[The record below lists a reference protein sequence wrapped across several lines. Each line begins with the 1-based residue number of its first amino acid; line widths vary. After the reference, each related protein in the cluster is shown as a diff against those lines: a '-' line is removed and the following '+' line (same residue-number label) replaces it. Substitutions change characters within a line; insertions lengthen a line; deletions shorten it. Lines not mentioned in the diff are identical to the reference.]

1 MANNRITKPPT
12 APAAP
17 WTPAYAGVT
26 NGWKDL
32 TYPKKT
38 VIPANAG
45 IQSAVPHTPH
55 VMSIKPENFD
65 TFFGYVDSIDIK
77 SPLNHYVSIF

>member
-1 MANNRITKPPT
+1 MDSRLRGSDERMERPYLPQ
-12 APAAP
+12 
-17 WTPAYAGVT
+17 
-26 NGWKDL
+26 
-32 TYPKKT
+32 KT

-65 TFFGYVDSIDIK
+65 TLMTYVDATDIYK
-77 SPLNHYVSIF
+77 ST